1 MEAAQVIGPLRFYQA
16 SHDLPFLRVFASL
29 QCYLEKLRISG
40 KIFGTN
46 ATCPFSSSFCLP
58 SFCLLLCAFASSRLC
73 VKIHFGYS
81 SAALYL
87 CVKIRFAFV
96 AAVST
101 THNSPFTTHAC
112 FVSGASGIGGN

>member
-73 VKIHFGYS
+73 VKIHFGCS
-81 SAALYL
+81 SAALCSLRFHFGSGSAALYYL
-87 CVKIRFAFV
+87 ILARNLHRLD
-96 AAVST
+96 S
-101 THNSPFTTHAC
+101 
-112 FVSGASGIGGN
+112 